1 MLVSKPILATSTL
14 LFLSLATSHAL
25 EADSTSTLQER
36 MYFVSGSQFKKKAK
50 FNSLDLIAIE
60 MAEGRDIMTIYFG
73 EVEAFFL

>member
-1 MLVSKPILATSTL
+1 
-14 LFLSLATSHAL
+14 
-25 EADSTSTLQER
+25 